1 MITLDLSKIL
11 NGNANLLAEKL
22 KDEDEK
28 VDRMIAK
35 TKRLQEEIL
44 DLKEVNLNDLK
55 LVVQL

>member
-11 NGNANLLAEKL
+11 NVNATLLAEKL

-35 TKRLQEEIL
+35 TKQLQEEIL

>member
-1 MITLDLSKIL
+1 MITLNLSKIL
-11 NGNANLLAEKL
+11 NDNATLLEEKL
-22 KDEDEK
+22 KDGDEK

-35 TKRLQEEIL
+35 TKQQQEEIL